1 MSDHPA
7 LITFYQG
14 WADTHEI
21 SPDGMPLFV
30 DTVMIRIERPPL
42 LSLQR
47 PAIKQDFTD
56 HPEEYEAYKMIAKAG
71 RNTGETGYPLVY
83 WPAATAAEIQMLAVR
98 KIDTVE
104 ELAEQ
109 AGNRDLP
116 GQLADLALR
125 AERMLDM
132 QKNFGKYEAML
143 NERDGEIAE
152 LTGQVLDLR
161 QSLSAANSLIETL
174 KLRVA

>member
-1 MSDHPA
+1 MSNHPA

-14 WADTHEI
+14 WADTGGI
-21 SPDGMPLFV
+21 SPDGMPLYA
-30 DTVMIRIERPPL
+30 DTVMIRLERPPL

-47 PAIKQDFTD
+47 QATKQDFID
-56 HPEEYEAYKMIAKAG
+56 HPEEYDAFKAIAKAT
-71 RNTGETGYPLVY
+71 RNVGDEGYPLVY

-104 ELAEQ
+104 DLATY

-143 NERDGEIAE
+143 HERDGEIAE
-152 LTGQVLDLR
+152 LNGQVLDLR